1 MQRKLINL
9 LLSLEKFEYAF
20 NRQYN
25 VGSFETYTDFLL
37 DVF

>member
-1 MQRKLINL
+1 MQRKLNS

-25 VGSFETYTDFLL
+25 IGSFEFLL

>member
-1 MQRKLINL
+1 MQRKLNL

-25 VGSFETYTDFLL
+25 VGSFETYSDFLL